1 MSWVGRGLFTVCV
14 AEFLVTIGSS
24 RMCTGDK
31 LSLFPPASASL
42 TLSIVLC
49 PRLRLRGG
57 GRATGGR
64 SANTGEGGDEGA
76 DSENRGNAGYQQ
88 SVKEK
93 EHELKLRDVVWEKA
107 MNASESVVAKLERR
121 MRAEATA
128 DTGQQS
134 DHPDD
139 TSVDVSSFDAQ
150 NLPCDADEAL
160 FEAADEG
167 DVAAIEAS
175 IEAGASVNAG
185 DPFTHNFTPLHFMA
199 AKEHL
204 DACRR
209 LLALGADVNAVTTN
223 LETPLHV
230 AALSGSVPV
239 CACLVEFG
247 ADLGA
252 RDRWHK
258 TPYTV
263 AKESGLDNVSEYLRS
278 VGAPGGGEDHLESVR
293 PRDIPEN
300 AFE

>member
-1 MSWVGRGLFTVCV
+1 MSWIGRGLLTVCV

-24 RMCTGDK
+24 SLCAGDK
-31 LSLFPPASASL
+31 MSMVPPASASL
-42 TLSIVLC
+42 TLSVVLC
-49 PRLRLRGG
+49 LRLRLRGG
-57 GRATGGR
+57 GRPGR
-64 SANTGEGGDEGA
+64 SANTGEGGDVGA
-76 DSENRGNAGYQQ
+76 DSENRGNAGYQE

-107 MNASESVVAKLERR
+107 MNASQSVVSKLERR
-121 MRAEATA
+121 MRAEATG

-134 DHPDD
+134 EHPDD

-167 DVAAIEAS
+167 NVEAMEAS
-175 IEAGASVNAG
+175 IKAGASVNAG

-263 AKESGLDNVSEYLRS
+263 AKESGLDAVSEYLRS

-293 PRDIPEN
+293 PLDVPEN